1 LLIIG
6 VELALQGAM
15 LTSYQPSQ
23 IEDGVNVDV
32 PLVST
37 NASLTQN
44 NENQNQ
50 KKTRLQYTENP

>member
-1 LLIIG
+1 MRFSIG
-6 VELALQGAM
+6 VGNGLALPGAM
-15 LTSYQPSQ
+15 LTSYQPSE

-32 PLVST
+32 PLVPT

-50 KKTRLQYTENP
+50 KKTHLQNT